1 MKARAR
7 GDERYRHECE
17 VRWLIRKFIAERAA
31 RGKAKAAEAVER
43 YLRLVAEKRKHDP
56 SAADR
61 LRTDAR
67 EQIMRGNRGE
77 DGDWR
82 E

>member
-1 MKARAR
+1 MASPH
-7 GDERYRHECE
+7 DDTHRHQCE
-17 VRWLIRKFIAERAA
+17 VRYVVRKYGAEGRE
-31 RGKAKAAEAVER
+31 GVER

-56 SAADR
+56 SASDR

-67 EQIMRGNRGE
+67 EQIRRGNRGE

-82 E
+82 Q

>member
-43 YLRLVAEKRKHDP
+43 YLRLVADKRGS
-56 SAADR
+56 SAAER
-61 LRTDAR
+61 LRLDAR
-67 EQIMRGNRGE
+67 EQLRLGNRGE